1 LGDAILDLLLTSAN
15 ELTGD
20 IRLGGCLGCSG
31 QAMVKFILR
40 RDTREGKSR
49 IRMLHFRK
57 AKFYP
62 LRELVNRTPWKTV
75 FKGKGAEQSWQIYK

>member
-1 LGDAILDLLLTSAN
+1 
-15 ELTGD
+15 
-20 IRLGGCLGCSG
+20 
-31 QAMVKFILR
+31 MVKFILQ
-40 RDTREGKSR
+40 RDTREEKSR